1 MSHREAVGISP
12 GQRVYLV
19 PFMAH
24 WLSHAGGPCSWF
36 EIITEAL
43 GIQQTTENIMEI
55 NSTLIIILS
64 ECLQSKNNCGPCH
77 CLAIQSE

>member
-1 MSHREAVGISP
+1 M
-12 GQRVYLV
+12 YLV

-24 WLSHAGGPCSWF
+24 WMSHAGGPCSWF

-43 GIQQTTENIMEI
+43 GIQQTTANIMEM

-64 ECLQSKNNCGPCH
+64 ERLQSKNNGGPCH
-77 CLAIQSE
+77 CLATYSA